1 MAAEKIG
8 DATCPLCRAQG
19 ARVSL
24 SKSRLA
30 VLTCN
35 ACNLQLFSRSGRS
48 DELVRAY
55 ITKAAPAAAPAPV
68 AAPEPE
74 ALPNPQP
81 APAPAARPRLGLFTA
96 WSQ

>member
-24 SKSRLA
+24 SKSGLT

-48 DELVRAY
+48 DELVRAL
-55 ITKAAPAAAPAPV
+55 ITKPAPAPV

-74 ALPNPQP
+74 PLPIPHLD
-81 APAPAARPRLGLFTA
+81 PAPAARPRLGLFPA
-96 WSQ
+96 WSR